1 MNKSIVQTF
10 CYDLTDVSVMAQ
22 AEDRAKEKGLS
33 FSKYIVELIKKDLEE
48 QKNLI
53 ALDKSAISGWIM
65 NQSNN
70 QNNSI
75 STLTLNQNTLD
86 IYLSTKSEI
95 NTHIN
100 QVQDLGRLRDIRDKS
115 KMIMNVSQTRIN
127 NLVVKVA

>member
-1 MNKSIVQTF
+1 MNKSIVQSF

-75 STLTLNQNTLD
+75 STFN
-86 IYLSTKSEI
+86 I
-95 NTHIN
+95 
-100 QVQDLGRLRDIRDKS
+100 KS
-115 KMIMNVSQTRIN
+115 KHFRHLSFNQIRN
-127 NLVVKVA
+127 K

>member
-1 MNKSIVQTF
+1 
-10 CYDLTDVSVMAQ
+10 MAQ